1 MRNTAPS
8 PASSPKEELPALLIS
23 QQQQTETP
31 MTAKQFWF
39 KNFTGQSIFE
49 VMEDYAREREQA
61 LVKTLDDRLQSA
73 EAKRTEAQG
82 EAKQLKEQLAFC
94 EQSLEQLQKTH
105 TKLLHSHSQH
115 AADGDL

>member
-1 MRNTAPS
+1 
-8 PASSPKEELPALLIS
+8 
-23 QQQQTETP
+23 

-39 KNFTGQSIFE
+39 KTFTGQSIFE
-49 VMEDYAREREQA
+49 VMEDFAREREQA
-61 LVKTLDDRLQSA
+61 LVKTLNERLQTA

-82 EAKQLKEQLAFC
+82 KVKQLKEQLTFC

-105 TKLLHSHSQH
+105 TKLLLSHSEH